1 MREIRTS
8 GLMSGEGKRSGAAW
22 PKPPRPS
29 STLLKAQKND
39 DRDAEGIAEA
49 ATRPTMRFVELK
61 SQEQRDMQTLHR
73 SRDRLVAERTA
84 LINQLRAILLERGIV
99 IPQGKRKLE
108 QYLVTLMEQHAQGLS
123 PRMRMLIVDVRVQWQ
138 ERDRRIGVFD
148 REFAAFTKDNEDA
161 RRLATI
167 PGVGVMIASA
177 LIAAIGKGQAFEHGR
192 DLAAWL
198 GLVPRQSTTG
208 GKPML
213 LGRAKRGNKYLRKL
227 LIHGARAALPHIAE
241 RDTALGRWA
250 KGLLARVHQN
260 VAVVALANKLARI
273 AWAVL
278 RRAEKFAAKGSSLA
292 A

>member
-1 MREIRTS
+1 
-8 GLMSGEGKRSGAAW
+8 MSPEYV
-22 PKPPRPS
+22 RPYV
-29 STLLKAQKND
+29 KAQKND

-61 SQEQRDMQTLHR
+61 TQDQLDMQTLHR
-73 SRDRLVAERTA
+73 SRDRLVGERTA

-99 IPQGKRKLE
+99 VPQGKRNLE
-108 QYLVTLMEQHAQGLS
+108 RYLDASMDEQDAKGLS
-123 PRMRMLIVDVRVQWQ
+123 ARMRLLITDVRAQWRELDQ
-138 ERDRRIGVFD
+138 RIAVFD
-148 REFAAFTKDNEDA
+148 AEFAAFAKENEDA
-161 RRLATI
+161 KRLATI

-177 LIAAIGKGQAFEHGR
+177 LIAAIGKAEAFEHGR
-192 DLAAWL
+192 DLSAWL

-208 GKPML
+208 GKPRL
-213 LGRAKRGNKYLRKL
+213 LGISKRGNKYLRKL
-227 LIHGARAALPHIAE
+227 LIHGARAALPHLAA

-250 KGLLARVHQN
+250 KGLLARVHHN

-278 RRAEKFAAKGSSLA
+278 RRGENFTAKGASLA

>member
-1 MREIRTS
+1 M
-8 GLMSGEGKRSGAAW
+8 
-22 PKPPRPS
+22 
-29 STLLKAQKND
+29 
-39 DRDAEGIAEA
+39 
-49 ATRPTMRFVELK
+49 
-61 SQEQRDMQTLHR
+61 
-73 SRDRLVAERTA
+73 
-84 LINQLRAILLERGIV
+84 
-99 IPQGKRKLE
+99 
-108 QYLVTLMEQHAQGLS
+108 
-123 PRMRMLIVDVRVQWQ
+123 QWQ
-138 ERDRRIGVFD
+138 ELDRRIGVLD
-148 REFAAFTKDNEDA
+148 REFAAFTKENEDA

-177 LIAAIGKGQAFEHGR
+177 LIAAIGKAEAFEHGR

-208 GKPML
+208 GKPTL
-213 LGRAKRGNKYLRKL
+213 LGISKRGNKYLRKL

-241 RDTALGRWA
+241 RDTAFGRWA

-278 RRAEKFAAKGSSLA
+278 RREEKFTAKGSSLA